1 MRSFYNTLSEKCIC
15 ALSLVLIFFCSLAHS
30 EEVEIKAQLLV
41 DQSVIANE
49 VDQMISQNNRISSS
63 LTGLKYEDDLPVY
76 IDETRFDLNLGP
88 SQSKYLN
95 ESQTLLTKIP
105 EIKISGFIPRIHIV
119 GFITKMINGAQFNIK
134 VDSECKNIN
143 YEIVFTENLIHTK
156 FNSTSSE
163 SQFTFGATKSSVA
176 PFSCSSVQGMDAF
189 LTQRVGQVLENKV
202 MLQQMLSSQ
211 LDRILKQQAGRVNES
226 SLVAVNDLLK
236 KIDPDLYVGHT
247 QLNFSKEHTVM
258 DLSLKTRSIVP
269 YKTTNTVFKSAM
281 QAKSSAAVSVSKQDF
296 DFLIQNAMA
305 KKLNV
310 LEYSSDDIPE
320 FKKLLSSRFKQF
332 FIWPALMKRPKGQP
346 LKLKPMLES
355 FSTEIPTEQFQ
366 KNLNFKMQMGQ
377 WVLDSAQPMVY
388 LRSNATFKAD
398 VSSTVRLQDLNNS
411 YVWDQNYLSIH
422 KVSQR
427 ISLGLVNSAAQGLIQ
442 DKINSVIPTSSQSF
456 LKNVKY
462 LYLSK
467 DQILELGLEQS
478 R

>member
-15 ALSLVLIFFCSLAHS
+15 ALSLVLIFFSSQAHS
-30 EEVEIKAQLLV
+30 EDVEIKAQLLV
-41 DQSVIANE
+41 DQSVIAQQ
-49 VDQMISQNNRISSS
+49 VDQVIAENNRISSS
-63 LTGLKYEDDLPVY
+63 LTGLKYDDELPVY
-76 IDETRFDLNLGP
+76 IDETRFDLSLSP
-88 SQSKYLN
+88 SQSTYLN

-105 EIKISGFIPRIHIV
+105 EIRISGYIPRVHIV

-143 YEIVFTENLIHTK
+143 YEVVFTENLINTK
-156 FNSTSSE
+156 FNTTNSE
-163 SQFTFGATKSSVA
+163 SQFTFGSTKSSVT
-176 PFSCSSVQGMDAF
+176 PFSCSAVQGMDAF
-189 LTQRVGQVLENKV
+189 LTQRVGQVLENKA

-211 LDRILKQQAGRVNES
+211 LDRILKQQAGRVNEN
-226 SLVAVNDLLK
+226 SLVAVNELLK
-236 KIDPDLYVGHT
+236 KIDPDLYVSRT
-247 QLNFSKEHTVM
+247 QLNFSKEHTMM
-258 DLSLKTRSIVP
+258 DLTLKTSRIIHYTV
-269 YKTTNTVFKSAM
+269 TNSVFKSTM
-281 QAKSSAAVSVSKQDF
+281 QAKTNAAVSVSKQDF

-305 KKLNV
+305 KKINM

-320 FKKLLSSRFKQF
+320 LKKLLNSRFKQF

-366 KNLNFKMQMGQ
+366 KNINFKMQIGQ

-398 VSSTVRLQDLNNS
+398 VSSAVQLQNLNNS

-422 KVSQR
+422 QVSQR

-456 LKNVKY
+456 LKNIKY

-467 DQILELGLEQS
+467 DQMLELGLEQS